1 MDDEF
6 KEVFKILAGVLA
18 IAVVIIFFMIMGT
31 TNNGISFSVKPRMLK
46 VYDESGK
53 MIFQQQ
59 IPDGVKIKSV
69 VVE

>member
-1 MDDEF
+1 MNEEF
-6 KEVFKILAGVLA
+6 KEVFKILAGILA
-18 IAVVIIFFMIMGT
+18 LVVIVVFIMIT
-31 TNNGISFSVKPRMLK
+31 CSNNNGLSLTVKPRMLK
-46 VYDESGK
+46 AYDESGK